1 VSEADVE
8 VIREVYARF
17 NARDYDGS
25 VALLHDEVELHQAP
39 EIPGA
44 TVSIGRMEFQR
55 GLADW
60 LSGFERGFQYEVLE
74 LVDSD
79 PSVFARLMLHGTG
92 RGSGVE
98 THREIFNVWEVRDG
112 KAARCRVYWD
122 EDEAREAAGL
132 TNAG

>member
-25 VALLHDEVELHQAP
+25 AALLHDDVELYQAS

-44 TVSIGRMEFQR
+44 TVSVGRLEFQR
-55 GLADW
+55 GIADW
-60 LSGFERGFQYEVLE
+60 LSGFERGFQYEVLD
-74 LVDSD
+74 LVDCE

-98 THREIFNVWEVRDG
+98 INREIFNVWEVRDD
-112 KAARCRVYWD
+112 KAWRCRVYWN
-122 EDEAREAAGL
+122 EDDARHAAGL
-132 TNAG
+132 ADSA